1 MGGRTSEE
9 LVLGVLTTGAGNDIE
24 RATDMARHMVTE
36 WGMSSLGPLSLGKV
50 EQEIFLGRE
59 ISKRVDYSELT
70 AQKIDDEVKAIVM
83 DCYSKTKDIIQ
94 NNLNILHKIAQRL
107 LEKEVLDG
115 SEIEKIVQEGAAS
128 GEAAL

>member
-1 MGGRTSEE
+1 
-9 LVLGVLTTGAGNDIE
+9 
-24 RATDMARHMVTE
+24 
-36 WGMSSLGPLSLGKV
+36 
-50 EQEIFLGRE
+50 
-59 ISKRVDYSELT
+59 
-70 AQKIDDEVKAIVM
+70 M